1 MSTVQTATSLIL
13 QFHTHIS
20 NSMSEDK
27 DKDYE
32 YSRETL
38 YDLIEKGREGI
49 EEMIEVARQS
59 EHPRAYEV
67 LAGLIKDTANTSEK
81 LMDLHRKIKSIDQMM
96 LPSPEPSGNT
106 TNNLFVGSTTE
117 LQRMLK
123 DLNNSEKEVNPNA
136 STTDNGHDETQG

>member
-1 MSTVQTATSLIL
+1 
-13 QFHTHIS
+13 
-20 NSMSEDK
+20 MSEEHK
-27 DKDYE
+27 DNDYE
-32 YSRETL
+32 YTRETL

-81 LMDLHRKIKSIDQMM
+81 LMDLHRKIKSLDQMM
-96 LPSPEPSGNT
+96 LPPPTDNNTT
-106 TNNLFVGSTTE
+106 TNNLFIGSTTE

-123 DLNNSEKEVNPNA
+123 DLKDEDIKDVTPKEDPEIW
-136 STTDNGHDETQG
+136 SDFLW

>member
-1 MSTVQTATSLIL
+1 M
-13 QFHTHIS
+13 
-20 NSMSEDK
+20 MSEEQK
-27 DKDYE
+27 DNDYE
-32 YSRETL
+32 YTRETL

-81 LMDLHRKIKSIDQMM
+81 LMDLHRKIKSLDQMM
-96 LPSPEPSGNT
+96 LPPPTDNTNT
-106 TNNLFVGSTTE
+106 TNNLFIGSTTE

-123 DLNNSEKEVNPNA
+123 DLKDEDIKDVTPKEDPEIW
-136 STTDNGHDETQG
+136 SDFLW

>member
-1 MSTVQTATSLIL
+1 
-13 QFHTHIS
+13 
-20 NSMSEDK
+20 MSERNK
-27 DKDYE
+27 DDDYE
-32 YSRETL
+32 YTRETL

-81 LMDLHRKIKSIDQMM
+81 LMDLHRKIQTIDQMM
-96 LPSPEPSGNT
+96 LPAPEKQSNT
-106 TNNLFVGSTTE
+106 TNNLFIGSTTE

-123 DLNNSEKEVNPNA
+123 DLNNENEVIDVTP
-136 STTDNGHDETQG
+136 DDRGHDETSGS

>member
-1 MSTVQTATSLIL
+1 MTDEQ
-13 QFHTHIS
+13 
-20 NSMSEDK
+20 K
-27 DKDYE
+27 DNDYE
-32 YSRETL
+32 YTRETL

-81 LMDLHRKIKSIDQMM
+81 LMDLHRKVTQLDQML
-96 LPSPEPSGNT
+96 LPSPEPQGNT

-123 DLNNSEKEVNPNA
+123 DLNNAEKEVNPDV

>member
-1 MSTVQTATSLIL
+1 MNTVQIVTLLIHMR
-13 QFHTHIS
+13 FHIH
-20 NSMSEDK
+20 MSDEQK
-27 DKDYE
+27 DNDYE
-32 YSRETL
+32 YTRETL

-81 LMDLHRKIKSIDQMM
+81 LMDLHRKIQSLDQMM
-96 LPSPEPSGNT
+96 LPAPTDNGNT
-106 TNNLFVGSTTE
+106 TNNLFIGSTTE

-123 DLNNSEKEVNPNA
+123 DLKDEDMKDVTPKED
-136 STTDNGHDETQG
+136 S

>member
-1 MSTVQTATSLIL
+1 MMSDEQ
-13 QFHTHIS
+13 
-20 NSMSEDK
+20 K
-27 DKDYE
+27 DNDYE
-32 YSRETL
+32 YTRETL

-81 LMDLHRKIKSIDQMM
+81 LMDLHRKIKSLDQMM
-96 LPSPEPSGNT
+96 LPPPTDNTNT
-106 TNNLFVGSTTE
+106 TNNLFIGSTTE

-123 DLNNSEKEVNPNA
+123 DLKDEDIKDVTPKEDPEIW
-136 STTDNGHDETQG
+136 SDFLW

>member
-1 MSTVQTATSLIL
+1 MSDE
-13 QFHTHIS
+13 H
-20 NSMSEDK
+20 K
-27 DKDYE
+27 DNDYE
-32 YSRETL
+32 YTRETL

-81 LMDLHRKIKSIDQMM
+81 LMDLHRKIQTIDQMM
-96 LPSPEPSGNT
+96 LPAPEKQSNT
-106 TNNLFVGSTTE
+106 TNNLFIGSTTE

-123 DLNNSEKEVNPNA
+123 DLNNENEVIDVTPDNSVLDTP
-136 STTDNGHDETQG
+136 TDRD

>member
-1 MSTVQTATSLIL
+1 MRTQRCRIL
-13 QFHTHIS
+13 MTDEQ
-20 NSMSEDK
+20 K
-27 DKDYE
+27 DNDYE
-32 YSRETL
+32 YTRETL

-81 LMDLHRKIKSIDQMM
+81 LMDLHRKVTQLDQML
-96 LPSPEPSGNT
+96 LPSPEPQGNT

-123 DLNNSEKEVNPNA
+123 DLNNAEREVNPNV

>member
-1 MSTVQTATSLIL
+1 
-13 QFHTHIS
+13 
-20 NSMSEDK
+20 MSERNK
-27 DKDYE
+27 DDDYE
-32 YSRETL
+32 YTRETL

-81 LMDLHRKIKSIDQMM
+81 LMDLHRKVTQLDQML
-96 LPSPEPSGNT
+96 LPPPEQSAKST
-106 TNNLFVGSTTE
+106 TNNLFIGSTTE

-123 DLNNSEKEVNPNA
+123 DLNDEKEVTPYV
-136 STTDNGHDETQG
+136 STTDIGHDETKG